1 MVVVVTSL
9 ITLCNDQH
17 LCNARSSALLAH
29 VQLCEA
35 LVLDK
40 APDVA
45 ADRPQAALPVYST
58 LTVYNYSI
66 L

>member
-1 MVVVVTSL
+1 MVVVVVE
-9 ITLCNDQH
+9 
-17 LCNARSSALLAH
+17 ALFI
-29 VQLCEA
+29 A

-45 ADRPQAALPVYST
+45 ADRPQAALPVNST